1 MALTLLFQPVR
12 MNARSTMKAA
22 VLLAG
27 VLLAAG
33 AQAAEIAGETSR
45 SMFFE
50 FKLSPYTPL
59 IDRDFTDTTGPYQTI
74 MGGGPMLMGEVEF
87 DYQFFQ
93 KMGSVAVGFS
103 GGYAEKYGKAVAAE
117 TLEPTSQPTGLKLV
131 PLKALLV
138 YRFDW
143 LSLKKDIPLVPYAK
157 VAFVMMPWWVLN
169 GTEIEVSDGLRGA
182 GISYGI
188 AGVFGLALTLDFLD
202 PRLSRDLDTSL
213 GVNHSYLFTEFAIQ
227 EMGLFEPQS
236 FDFSS
241 RHWMF
246 GLGFEF

>member
-1 MALTLLFQPVR
+1 MNVRSMTKAVVLVAGLLLGSG
-12 MNARSTMKAA
+12 AR
-22 VLLAG
+22 
-27 VLLAAG
+27 
-33 AQAAEIAGETSR
+33 AAEIHGETTR
-45 SMFFE
+45 SMLFE

-59 IDRDFTDTTGPYQTI
+59 IDRDFARPGPYQAI
-74 MGGGPMLMGEVEF
+74 MGGGPMLMGELEF

-93 KMGSVAVGFS
+93 RVGSAAVGFS
-103 GGYAEKYGKAVAAE
+103 GGYAEKFGQAVDAE
-117 TLEPTSQPTGLKLV
+117 TLEPTSQSTGLKLV

-143 LSLKKDIPLVPYAK
+143 LSLKQDIPIVPYAK
-157 VAFVMMPWWVLN
+157 LAFVMMPWWVLN
-169 GTEIEVSDGLRGA
+169 GSEIEVSDGLRGA

-202 PRLSRDLDTSL
+202 PRLARDLDTSL
-213 GVNHSYLFTEFAIQ
+213 GVNHSYLFAEFTIQ
-227 EMGLFEPQS
+227 EMGLFVPQS
-236 FDFSS
+236 IDLSS